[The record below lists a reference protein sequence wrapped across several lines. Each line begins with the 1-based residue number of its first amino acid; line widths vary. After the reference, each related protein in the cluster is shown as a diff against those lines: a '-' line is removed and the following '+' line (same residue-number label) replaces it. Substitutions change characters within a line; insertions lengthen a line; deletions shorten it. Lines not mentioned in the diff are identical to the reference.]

1 LYSRTLATEGDAVRT
16 FTGTAD
22 LKASVGQEIGV
33 SDWHQIPQSQID
45 LFAEATGDDQWIH
58 IDPDKAKD
66 GPYGT
71 TIAHGYLTLS
81 LLAPLMK
88 SVYRIEGAK
97 MAVNY
102 GLNKVRFAAPVP
114 VDSRVRVRVSL
125 TSVEDV
131 AGGVQS
137 IWSAVI
143 ELEGSSKPACVA
155 EPVTRH
161 AF

>member
-1 LYSRTLATEGDAVRT
+1 MRT
-16 FTGTAD
+16 FTSGAD
-22 LKASVGQEIGV
+22 LAASVGQEIGV
-33 SDWHQIPQSQID
+33 SDWHEIPQSQID

-58 IDPDKAKD
+58 IDPERAKA

-88 SVYRIEGAK
+88 TTYRIEGAK

-102 GLNKVRFAAPVP
+102 GLNKVRFAAPVR
-114 VDSRVRVRVSL
+114 VGSRVRVRVSL
-125 TSVEDV
+125 ATVDEIPN
-131 AGGVQS
+131 GVQS
-137 IWSAVI
+137 VWSAVI
-143 ELEGSSKPACVA
+143 ELEGSEKPACIA

-161 AF
+161 TF

>member
-1 LYSRTLATEGDAVRT
+1 VRT
-16 FTGTAD
+16 FTGTAE
-22 LKASVGQEIGV
+22 LKASAGHEIGV
-33 SDWHQIPQSQID
+33 SEWHQIPQSQID
-45 LFAEATGDDQWIH
+45 LFAEATGDGQWIH
-58 IDPDKAKD
+58 TDVEKAKA

-88 SVYRIEGAK
+88 SVYRIEGAT

-114 VDSRVRVRVSL
+114 VDARIRVRVSL
-125 TSVEDV
+125 ASVQEITN
-131 AGGVQS
+131 GVQS
-137 IWSAVI
+137 VWTAMV
-143 ELEGSSKPACVA
+143 ELEGSEKPACIA
-155 EPVTRH
+155 EVVTRH

>member
-1 LYSRTLATEGDAVRT
+1 MRT
-16 FTGTAD
+16 FTSGAD
-22 LKASVGQEIGV
+22 LAASVGQEIGV
-33 SDWHQIPQSQID
+33 SDWHEIPQSQID

-58 IDPDKAKD
+58 VDPERAKE

-88 SVYRIEGAK
+88 TTYRIEGAK

-102 GLNKVRFAAPVP
+102 GLNKVRFAAPVR
-114 VDSRVRVRVSL
+114 VGSRVRVRVSL
-125 TSVEDV
+125 ATVDEIPS
-131 AGGVQS
+131 GVQS
-137 IWSAVI
+137 VWSAVI
-143 ELEGSSKPACVA
+143 ELEGSEKPACIA

-161 AF
+161 TF

>member
-1 LYSRTLATEGDAVRT
+1 MRT
-16 FTGTAD
+16 FTSGAD
-22 LKASVGQEIGV
+22 LAASVGQEIGV
-33 SDWHQIPQSQID
+33 SDWHEIPQSQID

-58 IDPDKAKD
+58 VDPEQAKE

-88 SVYRIEGAK
+88 TTYRIEGAK

-102 GLNKVRFAAPVP
+102 GLNKVRFAAPVR
-114 VDSRVRVRVSL
+114 VGSRVRVRVSL
-125 TSVEDV
+125 ATVDEIPN
-131 AGGVQS
+131 GVQS
-137 IWSAVI
+137 VWSAVI
-143 ELEGSSKPACVA
+143 ELEGSAKPACIA

-161 AF
+161 TF

>member
-1 LYSRTLATEGDAVRT
+1 VRT
-16 FTGTAD
+16 FTSGAD
-22 LKASVGQEIGV
+22 LVASVGQEIGV
-33 SDWHQIPQSQID
+33 SDWHEIPQSQID

-58 IDPDKAKD
+58 VDPERASQ

-88 SVYRIEGAK
+88 TTYRIEGAK

-102 GLNKVRFAAPVP
+102 GLNKVRFAAPVR
-114 VDSRVRVRVSL
+114 VGSRVRVRVSL
-125 TSVEDV
+125 ARVDEIPN
-131 AGGVQS
+131 GVQS

-143 ELEGSSKPACVA
+143 ELEGSSKPACIA

-161 AF
+161 TF

>member
-1 LYSRTLATEGDAVRT
+1 VRT
-16 FTGTAD
+16 FTSGAD
-22 LKASVGQEIGV
+22 LAASVGQEIGV
-33 SDWHQIPQSQID
+33 SDWHEIPQSQID

-58 IDPDKAKD
+58 VDPERAKA

-88 SVYRIEGAK
+88 TTYRIEGAK

-102 GLNKVRFAAPVP
+102 GLNKVRFAAPVR
-114 VDSRVRVRVSL
+114 VGSRVRVRVSL
-125 TSVEDV
+125 ATVDEIPN
-131 AGGVQS
+131 GVQS
-137 IWSAVI
+137 VWSAVI
-143 ELEGSSKPACVA
+143 ELEGSEKPACIA

-161 AF
+161 TF

>member
-1 LYSRTLATEGDAVRT
+1 VRT
-16 FTGTAD
+16 FTSGAD
-22 LKASVGQEIGV
+22 LAASVGQEIGV
-33 SDWHQIPQSQID
+33 SDWHEIPQSQID

-58 IDPDKAKD
+58 VDPEQAKE

-88 SVYRIEGAK
+88 TTYRIEGAK

-102 GLNKVRFAAPVP
+102 GLNKVRFAAPVR
-114 VDSRVRVRVSL
+114 VGSRVRVRVSL
-125 TSVEDV
+125 ATVDEIPN
-131 AGGVQS
+131 GVQS
-137 IWSAVI
+137 VWSAVI
-143 ELEGSSKPACVA
+143 ELEGSSKPACIA

-161 AF
+161 IF

>member
-1 LYSRTLATEGDAVRT
+1 MRI
-16 FTGTAD
+16 FTSTDD
-22 LKASVGQEIGV
+22 LKAAIGEEIGV
-33 SDWHQIPQSQID
+33 SDWHTVPQHQID

-58 IDPDKAKD
+58 TDPEKART
-66 GPYGT
+66 GPYGA

-97 MAVNY
+97 IAVNY
-102 GLNKVRFAAPVP
+102 GLNKVRFAAPVR
-114 VDSRVRVRVSL
+114 VGSRVRVRVKL
-125 TSVEDV
+125 VSVDDV

-137 IWSAVI
+137 VWSAVV
-143 ELEGSSKPACVA
+143 ELDGSQKPACIA

>member
-1 LYSRTLATEGDAVRT
+1 MRT
-16 FTGTAD
+16 FTSGAD
-22 LKASVGQEIGV
+22 LVASVGQEIGV
-33 SDWHQIPQSQID
+33 SDWHEIPQSQID

-58 IDPDKAKD
+58 VDPEQAKE

-88 SVYRIEGAK
+88 TTYRIEGAK

-102 GLNKVRFAAPVP
+102 GLNKVRFAAPVR
-114 VDSRVRVRVSL
+114 VGSRVRVRVSL
-125 TSVEDV
+125 ASVDEIPN
-131 AGGVQS
+131 GVQS
-137 IWSAVI
+137 VWSAVI
-143 ELEGSSKPACVA
+143 ELEGSAKPACIA

-161 AF
+161 TF

>member
-1 LYSRTLATEGDAVRT
+1 MRT
-16 FTGTAD
+16 FTSGAD
-22 LKASVGQEIGV
+22 LAASVGQEIGV
-33 SDWHQIPQSQID
+33 SDWHEIPQSQID

-58 IDPDKAKD
+58 VDPERAKA

-88 SVYRIEGAK
+88 TIYRIEGAK

-102 GLNKVRFAAPVP
+102 GLNKVRFAAPVR
-114 VDSRVRVRVSL
+114 VGSRVRVRVSL
-125 TSVEDV
+125 ATVDEIPS
-131 AGGVQS
+131 GVQS
-137 IWSAVI
+137 VWSAVI
-143 ELEGSSKPACVA
+143 ELEGSEKPACIA

-161 AF
+161 TF

>member
-1 LYSRTLATEGDAVRT
+1 MRT
-16 FTGTAD
+16 FTSTD
-22 LKASVGQEIGV
+22 ELKAAVGQEIGV
-33 SDWHQIPQSQID
+33 SDWHAVPQNQID

-58 IDPDKAKD
+58 VDAEQAKA

-88 SVYRIEGAK
+88 SVYQIEGARIG
-97 MAVNY
+97 VNY

-114 VDSRVRVRVSL
+114 VDSRLRVRVRLVSA
-125 TSVEDV
+125 EDV
-131 AGGVQS
+131 ANGVQLV
-137 IWSAVI
+137 WSAVM
-143 ELEGSSKPACVA
+143 ELEGSEKPACIA

>member
-1 LYSRTLATEGDAVRT
+1 VRT
-16 FTGTAD
+16 FTSGAD
-22 LKASVGQEIGV
+22 LVASVGQEIGV
-33 SDWHQIPQSQID
+33 SDWHEIPQSQID

-58 IDPDKAKD
+58 VDPERASQ

-88 SVYRIEGAK
+88 TTYRIEGAK

-102 GLNKVRFAAPVP
+102 GLNKVRFAAPVR
-114 VDSRVRVRVSL
+114 VGSRVRVRVSL
-125 TSVEDV
+125 ASVDEIPN
-131 AGGVQS
+131 GVQS
-137 IWSAVI
+137 VWSAVI
-143 ELEGSSKPACVA
+143 ELEGSAKPACIA

-161 AF
+161 TF

>member
-1 LYSRTLATEGDAVRT
+1 MRT
-16 FTGTAD
+16 FTSGAD
-22 LKASVGQEIGV
+22 LAASVGQEIGV
-33 SDWHQIPQSQID
+33 SDWHEIPQSQID

-58 IDPDKAKD
+58 VDPERAKE

-88 SVYRIEGAK
+88 TTYRIEGAK

-102 GLNKVRFAAPVP
+102 GLNKVRFAAPVR
-114 VDSRVRVRVSL
+114 VGSRVRVRVSL
-125 TSVEDV
+125 ASVDEIPS
-131 AGGVQS
+131 GVQS
-137 IWSAVI
+137 VWSAVI
-143 ELEGSSKPACVA
+143 ELEGSEKPACIA

-161 AF
+161 TF

>member
-1 LYSRTLATEGDAVRT
+1 MRT
-16 FTGTAD
+16 FTSGAD
-22 LKASVGQEIGV
+22 LAASVGQEIGV
-33 SDWHQIPQSQID
+33 SDWHEIPQSQID

-58 IDPDKAKD
+58 VDPEQAKE

-88 SVYRIEGAK
+88 TTYRIEGAK

-102 GLNKVRFAAPVP
+102 GLNKVRFAAPVR
-114 VDSRVRVRVSL
+114 VGSRVRVRVSL
-125 TSVEDV
+125 ATVDEIPN
-131 AGGVQS
+131 GVQS
-137 IWSAVI
+137 VWSAVI
-143 ELEGSSKPACVA
+143 ELEGSSKPACIA

-161 AF
+161 IF

>member
-1 LYSRTLATEGDAVRT
+1 MRT
-16 FTGTAD
+16 FTSTAD

-33 SDWHQIPQSQID
+33 SDWHEVPQSQID
-45 LFAEATGDDQWIH
+45 LFAAATGDDQWIH
-58 IDPDKAKD
+58 VDPDRART

-88 SVYRIEGAK
+88 GTYRIEGAT

-114 VDSRVRVRVSL
+114 VGSRVRVRVSL
-125 TSVEDV
+125 SSVDDIPN
-131 AGGVQS
+131 GVQS
-137 IWSAVI
+137 VWSAVI
-143 ELEGSSKPACVA
+143 ELEGSEKPACIA

>member
-1 LYSRTLATEGDAVRT
+1 MTRGASVRT
-16 FTGTAD
+16 FTSGAD
-22 LKASVGQEIGV
+22 LAASVGQEIGV
-33 SDWHQIPQSQID
+33 SDWHEIPQSQID

-58 IDPDKAKD
+58 IDPERAKA

-88 SVYRIEGAK
+88 TTYRIEGAK

-102 GLNKVRFAAPVP
+102 GLNKVRFAAPVR
-114 VDSRVRVRVSL
+114 VGSRVRVRVSL
-125 TSVEDV
+125 ATVDEIPN
-131 AGGVQS
+131 GVQS
-137 IWSAVI
+137 VWSAVI
-143 ELEGSSKPACVA
+143 ELEGSSKPACIA

-161 AF
+161 TF

>member
-1 LYSRTLATEGDAVRT
+1 MRT
-16 FTGTAD
+16 FTSGAD
-22 LKASVGQEIGV
+22 LAASVGQEIGV
-33 SDWHQIPQSQID
+33 SDWHEIPQSQID

-58 IDPDKAKD
+58 VDPERASQ

-88 SVYRIEGAK
+88 TTYRIEGAK

-102 GLNKVRFAAPVP
+102 GLNKVRFAAPVR
-114 VDSRVRVRVSL
+114 VGSRVRVRVSL
-125 TSVEDV
+125 ASVDEIPN
-131 AGGVQS
+131 GVQS
-137 IWSAVI
+137 VWSAVI
-143 ELEGSSKPACVA
+143 ELEGSSKPACIA

-161 AF
+161 IF

>member
-1 LYSRTLATEGDAVRT
+1 VRT
-16 FTGTAD
+16 FTSGAD
-22 LKASVGQEIGV
+22 LAASVGQEIGV
-33 SDWHQIPQSQID
+33 SDWHEIPQSQID

-58 IDPDKAKD
+58 VDPERAKE

-88 SVYRIEGAK
+88 TTYRIEGAK

-102 GLNKVRFAAPVP
+102 GLNKVRFAAPVR
-114 VDSRVRVRVSL
+114 VGSRVRVRVSL
-125 TSVEDV
+125 ASVDEIPS
-131 AGGVQS
+131 GVQS
-137 IWSAVI
+137 VWSAVI
-143 ELEGSSKPACVA
+143 ELEGSEKPACIA

-161 AF
+161 TF

>member
-1 LYSRTLATEGDAVRT
+1 MRT
-16 FTGTAD
+16 FTSGAD
-22 LKASVGQEIGV
+22 LVASVGQEIGV
-33 SDWHQIPQSQID
+33 SDWHEIPQSQID

-58 IDPDKAKD
+58 VDPEQAKE

-88 SVYRIEGAK
+88 TTYRIEGAK

-102 GLNKVRFAAPVP
+102 GLNKVRFAAPVR
-114 VDSRVRVRVSL
+114 VGSRVRVRVSL
-125 TSVEDV
+125 ATVDEIPN
-131 AGGVQS
+131 GVQS
-137 IWSAVI
+137 VWSAVI
-143 ELEGSSKPACVA
+143 ELEGSSKPACIA

-161 AF
+161 IF

>member
-1 LYSRTLATEGDAVRT
+1 VRT
-16 FTGTAD
+16 FTSGAD
-22 LKASVGQEIGV
+22 LAASVGQEIGV
-33 SDWHQIPQSQID
+33 SDWHEIPQSQID

-58 IDPDKAKD
+58 VDPERASQ

-88 SVYRIEGAK
+88 TTYRIEGAK

-102 GLNKVRFAAPVP
+102 GLNKVRFAAPVR
-114 VDSRVRVRVSL
+114 VGSRVRVRVSL
-125 TSVEDV
+125 ASVDEIPN
-131 AGGVQS
+131 GVQS
-137 IWSAVI
+137 VWSAVI
-143 ELEGSSKPACVA
+143 ELEGSAKPACIA

-161 AF
+161 TF

>member
-1 LYSRTLATEGDAVRT
+1 MRT
-16 FTGTAD
+16 FTSGAD
-22 LKASVGQEIGV
+22 LAASVGQEIGV
-33 SDWHQIPQSQID
+33 SDWHEIPQSQID

-58 IDPDKAKD
+58 VDPERAKE

-88 SVYRIEGAK
+88 TTYRIEGAK

-102 GLNKVRFAAPVP
+102 GLNKVRFAAPVR
-114 VDSRVRVRVSL
+114 VGSRVRVRVSL
-125 TSVEDV
+125 ASVNEIPS
-131 AGGVQS
+131 GVQS
-137 IWSAVI
+137 VWSAVI
-143 ELEGSSKPACVA
+143 ELEGSEKPACIA

-161 AF
+161 TF

>member
-1 LYSRTLATEGDAVRT
+1 MRT
-16 FTGTAD
+16 FTSGAD
-22 LKASVGQEIGV
+22 LAASVGQEIGV
-33 SDWHQIPQSQID
+33 SDWHEIPQSQID

-58 IDPDKAKD
+58 VDPERASQ

-88 SVYRIEGAK
+88 TTYRIEGAK

-102 GLNKVRFAAPVP
+102 GLNKVRFAAPVR
-114 VDSRVRVRVSL
+114 VGSRVRVRVSL
-125 TSVEDV
+125 ASVDEIPN
-131 AGGVQS
+131 GVQS
-137 IWSAVI
+137 VWSAVI
-143 ELEGSSKPACVA
+143 ELEGSEKPACIA

-161 AF
+161 TF

>member
-1 LYSRTLATEGDAVRT
+1 MRT
-16 FTGTAD
+16 FTSGAD
-22 LKASVGQEIGV
+22 LAASVGQEIGV
-33 SDWHQIPQSQID
+33 SDWHEIPQSQID

-58 IDPDKAKD
+58 IDAERAKA

-88 SVYRIEGAK
+88 TTYRIEGAK

-102 GLNKVRFAAPVP
+102 GLNKVRFAAPVR
-114 VDSRVRVRVSL
+114 VGSRVRVRVSL
-125 TSVEDV
+125 ATVDEIPN
-131 AGGVQS
+131 GVQS
-137 IWSAVI
+137 VWSAVI
-143 ELEGSSKPACVA
+143 ELEGSEKPACIA

-161 AF
+161 TF